1 MSISDLFRTGLK
13 KIVYDT
19 YKFEMN
25 DNDLIVEKPPEGKA
39 GQFGSNIAFIVSKI
53 TKKNPVEIADS
64 IAKKMKDDILFSN
77 VTVIRPGY
85 INWDLNDDFYKQELI
100 KIIKEEDYFVNKAVK
115 EENINIEFVSA
126 NPVGPLNVVSGRA
139 AAYGDVMANLLAYNG
154 HKITREFYV
163 NDHGNQLKSFAVSLK
178 ERYLELNKIKEKA
191 DIPEDGYKGEYI
203 TDIARNIA
211 SQSPDVK
218 QYVLNLLKDGKEEDL
233 TMFFRHFGLNYIRTW
248 QENTLKNFGIRFDVW
263 FSENSLYEKNY
274 VEKIL
279 NKLKEKDDRLIY
291 EKDGAWWFKTT
302 IFGDDKDRVIK
313 KSDGELTYFASD
325 IAYMQSKIDRGADKI
340 VMVLG
345 PDHHGYVKRIEAIIQ
360 ALGYEKDRLKIIILQ
375 QVNLI
380 EGGEKKKMSK
390 REGKFVLLDEL
401 LDSVG
406 VDAARYY
413 FLMRNYNSH
422 LDFDIE
428 MAKEQSEKNPVYY
441 VQYAYAR
448 ICNILLFAKEKN
460 VDFDKVDVEK
470 DVDFGNLEKEEK
482 DLITAILQT
491 PDVFKI
497 SMEKYSPS
505 FVVNNLYG
513 IASVF
518 HSFYNKYRVVTED
531 KNSTLKRLL
540 IVHALKATF
549 LNYFK
554 ILGITAKERM

>member
-19 YKFEMN
+19 FKFEMN

-100 KIIKEEDYFVNKAVK
+100 KIIRKEDYFVNKAVK

-218 QYVLNLLKDGKEEDL
+218 QDVLNLLKDGKEDDL
-233 TMFFRHFGLNYIRTW
+233 TMFFRHLGLNYIRTW

-470 DVDFGNLEKEEK
+470 DIDFGNLEKEEK